1 MKRILVLGYY
11 GFGNF
16 GDELILSAV
25 QDELASID
33 CEAAFAVRRPA
44 QYATP
49 ACARHTYVDR
59 QDIGAMRDALRAS
72 DCVMLGGGG
81 LIQDITSWRS
91 SVYYLGIPFLAGA
104 GRKSVISYAQGVGP
118 VTRFWTRQAVHRIF
132 DRMALIDVRD
142 TESRDLLLA
151 CGVHKRNIHVSCD
164 AGLSYLV
171 ALHRARF
178 PQDRREPVI
187 AACVNPRFGWTAEKT
202 ASFLDCLASH
212 YAARVSLVVL
222 FPAADLDFT
231 REVQRRLLSS
241 SDTIVSP
248 NAQDLLR
255 LCDSACMT
263 VAGRYHMAVAGV
275 ASGSP
280 MIALAYDP
288 KLLHL
293 ADALGFEA
301 VAPDASS
308 ETAVRLIVGGEI
320 RPVAEDTAERLVA
333 IRSERIQLLRTTLA
347 AQAQ

>member
-25 QDELASID
+25 QDELATID
-33 CEAAFAVRRPA
+33 CDAVFAVRRPA

-59 QDIGAMRDALRAS
+59 RSLASMKDALRAS

-81 LIQDITSWRS
+81 LIQDVTSWRS
-91 SVYYLGIPFLAGA
+91 SVYYLGIPFLANSEQ
-104 GRKSVISYAQGVGP
+104 KSVVSYAQGIGP
-118 VTRFWTRQAVHRIF
+118 VTRFWTRQAVRRVF

-142 TESRDLLLA
+142 RESRDLLLA
-151 CGVHKRNIHVSCD
+151 YGVHKRTIHVSCD

-171 ALHRARF
+171 ASHGAPL
-178 PQDRREPVI
+178 PEDRRGAVI
-187 AACVNPRFGWTAEKT
+187 AACVNRRFGWTAEKT

-212 YAARVSLVVL
+212 FAARVSLVVL

-231 REVQRRLLSS
+231 GEVQQRLLSS
-241 SDTIVSP
+241 SDTIVAPS
-248 NAQDLLR
+248 AQDLLR

-275 ASGSP
+275 ASRSP
-280 MIALAYDP
+280 MVALAYDP

-293 ADALGFEA
+293 ADALGFQA
-301 VAPDASS
+301 VAPEAASEAS
-308 ETAVRLIVGGEI
+308 VRLIVSGGI
-320 RPVAEDTAERLVA
+320 RPVAEDAVERLLAV
-333 IRSERIQLLRTTLA
+333 RGERIHLLETTLA
-347 AQAQ
+347 ASTP